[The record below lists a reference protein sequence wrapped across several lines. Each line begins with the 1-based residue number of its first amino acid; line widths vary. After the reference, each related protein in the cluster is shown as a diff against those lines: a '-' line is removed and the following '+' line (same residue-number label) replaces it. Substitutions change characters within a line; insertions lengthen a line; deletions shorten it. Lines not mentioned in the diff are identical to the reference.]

1 MVLLFPENYH
11 IFREIIGRRLQHM
24 QNNKVN
30 SQIDITKEICPMT
43 FVKTKLKLETM
54 SSGQVLEVTLRE
66 GEPLVNVPRSV
77 EQEGHKILD
86 LRQEEGDIFK
96 LLIERR

>member
-1 MVLLFPENYH
+1 ME
-11 IFREIIGRRLQHM
+11 
-24 QNNKVN
+24 NNKAS

-66 GEPLVNVPRSV
+66 GEPLINVPRSV
-77 EQEGHKILD
+77 EQEGHKVLD
-86 LRQEEGDIFK
+86 IHREEGDVFK
-96 LLIERR
+96 ILIERR

>member
-1 MVLLFPENYH
+1 MVPLIPGNNH
-11 IFREIIGRRLQHM
+11 IFRVIIKVGQEIM
-24 QNNKVN
+24 QDDKIN

-66 GEPLVNVPRSV
+66 GEPLINVPRSV

-86 LRQEEGDIFK
+86 LRLEEGDVYK